1 MYRALAVAAWRTHL
15 QSCLLG
21 ELVVLWG
28 KTDGRLVQ
36 QALDNREE
44 PNAL

>member
-1 MYRALAVAAWRTHL
+1 MDRALAVAALRPHL

-21 ELVVLWG
+21 ELIALWG

-36 QALDNREE
+36 QALDNHEE